1 MNGNKIVG
9 NVLMAG
15 GVLLVLVAV
24 TADLTSLGEGTAFGW
39 KQLTGVVIG
48 VLDVVAGVLI
58 NRRQPPTGAP
68 D

>member
-1 MNGNKIVG
+1 MNGNKIIG

-24 TADLTSLGEGTAFGW
+24 TADLTSLGEGSAFGW

-48 VLDVVAGVLI
+48 VLDVVAGVWI
-58 NRRQPPTGAP
+58 NNRPEPPAA
-68 D
+68 